1 MRFDIF
7 AKRGKPVP
15 DVLHH
20 DLPRPLRVQIWG
32 IVRSIAMVAG
42 RPPGDYFGRFERFYE
57 RLHDAL
63 AHELGRFALSDVTET
78 TGAVAGVQSFIIN
91 DEPEC
96 VLSLLD
102 VLFELSLE
110 AAGAASTEHE
120 RCDIFAA
127 MKSAE
132 RELNQRFREHGAGYS
147 IERSKRGLKVVKV
160 TSTHLHREVVKP
172 ALAVL
177 HAPDL
182 AGADAEFRR
191 AHEHHRHA
199 RHEEAI
205 TDCLKALESTL
216 KVICTRR
223 GWPFDDKRATA
234 SRLIDIVF
242 DRGLVPDQM
251 KSEFGALLAVLKS
264 GVPTIRNRSGG
275 HGAGAKPRVVP
286 ESLAAYALHLT
297 AATIL
302 FLADLAKGR

>member
-1 MRFDIF
+1 MPLTRFDIF
-7 AKRGKPVP
+7 AKRGKPPP
-15 DVLHH
+15 DILRQE
-20 DLPRPLRVQIWG
+20 LPQELRVQICG
-32 IVRSIAMVAG
+32 IVDETVAEAG
-42 RPPGDYFGRFERFYE
+42 YHDDFSGSLRAVYG
-57 RLHDAL
+57 RLHYGL
-63 AHELGRFALSDVTET
+63 AHELGRITLAGSSSDDRIC
-78 TGAVAGVQSFIIN
+78 VQTFIMG
-91 DEPEC
+91 DSPEH

-102 VLFELSLE
+102 VLFQLLGRDAVSAHLHRRHDI
-110 AAGAASTEHE
+110 AAAAV
-120 RCDIFAA
+120 AA
-127 MKSAE
+127 E
-132 RELNQRFREHGAGYS
+132 QELNRRFREHGAGYS
-147 IERSKRGLKVVKV
+147 IENSRVVKV
-160 TSTHLHREVVKP
+160 TSTHLHKEVVKP

-177 HAPDL
+177 HASDF

-223 GWPFDDKRATA
+223 GWPFDDKKDTA

-242 DRGLVPDQM
+242 DQGLVPDQM
-251 KSEFGALLAVLKS
+251 KSEFSALRAVLES

-275 HGAGAKPRVVP
+275 HGAGVKPRVVP

-302 FLADLAKGR
+302 FLAELEKGR